1 MYKQP
6 QELYHS
12 GVKGMKWGIR
22 KEVDQYNGRMLKVGA
37 KNAEYGADYNAS
49 KRNKE
54 QVKMDEAKFKS
65 NMKKA
70 KKVTLTAITTGLLG
84 AIAVQQVF
92 KMFKGTKKLV
102 AK

>member
-1 MYKQP
+1 
-6 QELYHS
+6 
-12 GVKGMKWGIR
+12 
-22 KEVDQYNGRMLKVGA
+22 
-37 KNAEYGADYNAS
+37 
-49 KRNKE
+49 
-54 QVKMDEAKFKS
+54 
-65 NMKKA
+65 MKKA